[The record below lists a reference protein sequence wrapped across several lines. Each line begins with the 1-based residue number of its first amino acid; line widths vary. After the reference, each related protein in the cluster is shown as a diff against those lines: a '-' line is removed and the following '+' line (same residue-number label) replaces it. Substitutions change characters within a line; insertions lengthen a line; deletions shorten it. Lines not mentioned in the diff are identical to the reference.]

1 MRSLIVGGTSGL
13 GLEIAKL
20 LQSSG
25 DEVIITGRKNPEI
38 KGLQFQ
44 KFDLDLGPELAGA
57 VDAFVSALPKIDRF
71 FYVAGFYQEGNLT
84 ELEDQAIKNMLDVG
98 INAPIWFARE
108 LLQTQHEIPEFVAVT
123 STTSHIPREREIIY
137 SAVKAGLGQFANSLS
152 LDPRVNKVL
161 VAAPGGI
168 RTPFWQATEHD
179 TSTFNDPT
187 WVAKQIVDALKVDF
201 NYAFVRILRNPAR
214 TEVVE
219 TR

>member
-20 LQSSG
+20 LLSLG
-25 DEVIITGRKNPEI
+25 DEVIITGRKNPGI

-44 KFDLDLGPELAGA
+44 KFNLDLGPELASA
-57 VDAFVSALPKIDRF
+57 VDTFVSALPKIDRL
-71 FYVAGFYQEGNLT
+71 FYVAGFYQEGNIT

-98 INAPIWFARE
+98 LNAPIWFVRE
-108 LLQTQHEIPEFVAVT
+108 LLQNQHEIPQFVAVT
-123 STTSHIPREREIIY
+123 SSASHTPREREIVY
-137 SAVKAGLGQFANSLS
+137 SAAKSGLGQFANSLS
-152 LDPRVNKVL
+152 LDPRVKKVL

-168 RTPFWQATEHD
+168 RTPFWQATEHN
-179 TSTFNDPT
+179 TSTFNDPV
-187 WVAKQIVDALKVDF
+187 WVARQIVDALGVDF